1 MRCLLEDDAQA
12 ELYQHYTADT
22 LGMILNVLIG
32 GKDGYQYPIYTDMV
46 KPKKEDHLTGPE
58 IVARVLGK
66 G

>member
-1 MRCLLEDDAQA
+1 M
-12 ELYQHYTADT
+12 
-22 LGMILNVLIG
+22 GMILNVLIG